1 MRVKDGK
8 AATAERPVDGE
19 GRPAVHTGRAGGALA
34 P

>member
-8 AATAERPVDGE
+8 PADGRAAGDTE